1 MVLIVYPVWK
11 KGNEV
16 AMEQATFG
24 AGCFWGVEAEF
35 RRLTGVVETSVGYTG
50 GHLVNPTYE
59 DVCSGNTGHAEV
71 TRVVFDPKTIS
82 YATLLVTFWAIH
94 DPTQVNRQ
102 GPDVGDQYRTV
113 IFVHDDVQK
122 KAAQD
127 SLAQLSASGKVLGSI
142 ATTIESVQDYWLAE
156 DYHQQFLEKRKAAGF
171 GH

>member
-1 MVLIVYPVWK
+1 M
-11 KGNEV
+11 
-16 AMEQATFG
+16 
-24 AGCFWGVEAEF
+24 
-35 RRLTGVVETSVGYTG
+35 
-50 GHLVNPTYE
+50 
-59 DVCSGNTGHAEV
+59 
-71 TRVVFDPKTIS
+71 
-82 YATLLVTFWAIH
+82 LVTFWAIH

-122 KAAQD
+122 KAAQY

-156 DYHQQFLEKRKAAGF
+156 DYHQQFLEKRRSAGL